1 MNSKILLTPMLK
13 KITKNFNFD
22 LKYQLFNSVIRVN
35 AAKKGHFIN
44 NLIPNNTINQFTP
57 AKHINKFNI
66 K

>member
-1 MNSKILLTPMLK
+1 MNSK
-13 KITKNFNFD
+13 NFHFD

-35 AAKKGHFIN
+35 AAKKGNFIN

-57 AKHINKFNI
+57 EKQINKFNN